1 MTSRVFSFSSRG
13 SFQCDFTSQAKG
25 EVAKDSKES
34 KEGDSAWQRRKKRR
48 QEAELAT
55 VEDDSEEEVATQ
67 KVSEEEEEED
77 KEIDEEEPK
86 KSKKSKD
93 SKTKSKK
100 KSKKDRSCWQWGK
113 SIDIAVGLDRGPGTN
128 GRRMEKPR
136 KRKNE
141 KVKRSPKSP
150 RTATAPVALV
160 SPDLVLAQENGDA
173 SEDQEDNFESKRYGS
188 QLTLS
193 LS

>member
-1 MTSRVFSFSSRG
+1 MISS
-13 SFQCDFTSQAKG
+13 TKAKG
-25 EVAKDSKES
+25 EVTAKDSKES

-48 QEAELAT
+48 QEAEIAT
-55 VEDDSEEEVATQ
+55 VEDDSEEEVATEI
-67 KVSEEEEEED
+67 VSEEEEEED

-100 KSKKDRSCWQWGK
+100 KSKKDRSCWQWVK
-113 SIDIAVGLDRGPGTN
+113 SIDIAVLGRAPGTN

-141 KVKRSPKSP
+141 KVFP
-150 RTATAPVALV
+150 
-160 SPDLVLAQENGDA
+160 Q
-173 SEDQEDNFESKRYGS
+173 
-188 QLTLS
+188 
-193 LS
+193 